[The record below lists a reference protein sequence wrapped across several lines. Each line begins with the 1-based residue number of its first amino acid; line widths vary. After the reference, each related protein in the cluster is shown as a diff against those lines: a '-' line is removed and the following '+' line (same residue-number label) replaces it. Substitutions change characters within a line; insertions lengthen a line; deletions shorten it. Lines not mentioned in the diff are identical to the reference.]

1 MNEYNNENM
10 LDTNSE
16 KEKKLIKIK
25 IIED

>member
-10 LDTNSE
+10 LDNNSE